1 MFARLLRQL
10 RLAMVAPVL
19 AGVVAGI
26 APAALAQDWPS
37 RPVTLVVPYG
47 PGASNDTFTRA
58 IAEVLSR
65 DLGQPF
71 VVENRAGAGG
81 FTGSNSVKNAEGD
94 GYIFLEAPSAIA
106 GLGPIGKMELDAL
119 ADFKPVGL
127 LATSPTAMAINAS
140 IPANTVQ
147 EFIAWVKENPDK
159 AFFGYAGVGATS
171 HLHGELFNQ
180 LAGVKLEGVNYKSSA
195 DAQADLVAGRLAA
208 MFVSVA
214 STKAQ
219 VEAGQLKLLAY
230 ADDNYPEGSPPAPT
244 MAEAGVE
251 GYDIAQLFWCMLAPK
266 DTPDDIIEKMNA
278 AVNKALEDP
287 AVADL
292 MKRSGATPSPGP
304 ASALTEMFQ
313 AEMKVLSDFQT
324 WVTIE

>member
-1 MFARLLRQL
+1 MLARLLHQL
-10 RLAMVAPVL
+10 RVAMVAPVL
-19 AGVVAGI
+19 AGALAGL

-58 IAEVLSR
+58 IAEVLTR

-71 VVENRAGAGG
+71 VVDNRPGAGG

-106 GLGPIGKMELDAL
+106 GLGPIGKVELDAL

-140 IPANTVQ
+140 IPADNVQ
-147 EFIAWVKENPDK
+147 EFIAWVNENPDK

-171 HLHGELFNQ
+171 HLHGELFNH

-214 STKAQ
+214 STKGQ
-219 VEAGQLKLLAY
+219 VESGQLKLLAY
-230 ADDNYPEGSPPAPT
+230 AAGNIPEGSPEAPT

-251 GYDIAQLFWCMLAPK
+251 GYDIAQLFWAMFAPK
-266 DTPDDIIEKMNA
+266 DTPDDLVEKMNA
-278 AVNKALEDP
+278 AVNKALADP
-287 AVADL
+287 AVAGL
-292 MKRSGATPSPGP
+292 MIRSGATPAPGP
-304 ASALTEMFQ
+304 ASALTEMLE
-313 AEMKVLSDFQT
+313 AEMKVLSDFMT
-324 WVTIE
+324 WVEVE